1 MLSPSLLA
9 MCHLRCS
16 VIAFGMG
23 HRPKNTGTTVDIP
36 AFMIYNCC
44 RTSETQR
51 TEITMRSITAFA
63 IGALVTLAAN
73 AVSAC
78 PDYSQ
83 WGRESYNASGNQ
95 LYQPQFFNVVAGG
108 ENYLQ
113 NCRHINPRTD
123 RGPGYF
129 TTAPDFTFD
138 LRGMR
143 GYELHIS
150 VVSQCDSALLINTGS
165 ANWYY
170 DDDDNG
176 NLDPKITL
184 TYPSDG
190 YLDIWVGT
198 YDGQYCD
205 ATLRLETF

>member
-1 MLSPSLLA
+1 MAMKLLA
-9 MCHLRCS
+9 SLS
-16 VIAFGMG
+16 IA
-23 HRPKNTGTTVDIP
+23 T
-36 AFMIYNCC
+36 A
-44 RTSETQR
+44 
-51 TEITMRSITAFA
+51 ITLMANV
-63 IGALVTLAAN
+63 AL
-73 AVSAC
+73 AC

-83 WGRESYNASGNQ
+83 WGRESYSASGNQ

-143 GYELHIS
+143 SYELHIS

-176 NLDPKITL
+176 NLDPKIIL
-184 TYPSDG
+184 TRPSDG
-190 YLDIWVGT
+190 YMDIWVGT

>member
-1 MLSPSLLA
+1 MAMKLLA
-9 MCHLRCS
+9 SLS
-16 VIAFGMG
+16 IA
-23 HRPKNTGTTVDIP
+23 
-36 AFMIYNCC
+36 AA
-44 RTSETQR
+44 
-51 TEITMRSITAFA
+51 ITLIANV
-63 IGALVTLAAN
+63 AL
-73 AVSAC
+73 AC

-176 NLDPKITL
+176 NLDPKIIL
-184 TYPSDG
+184 TRPSDG
-190 YLDIWVGT
+190 YMDIWVGT
-198 YDGQYCD
+198 FDGKYCD